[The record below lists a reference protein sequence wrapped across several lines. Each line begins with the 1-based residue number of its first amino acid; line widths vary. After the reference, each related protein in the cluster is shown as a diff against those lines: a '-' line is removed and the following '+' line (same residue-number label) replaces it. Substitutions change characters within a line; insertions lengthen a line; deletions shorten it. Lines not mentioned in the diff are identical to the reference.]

1 MVSTSEFRN
10 GMVLRLDGDLYYM
23 VEFEHF
29 KPGKGAAVVRTRL
42 KRVKTGAMIDRT
54 FRSGDKVDDVRLERR
69 KMQFLYQS
77 GDLYC
82 FMDSET
88 YDQYE
93 LSPEVMGNAV
103 KYLKENEILEVL
115 VAEQNAVSVA
125 LPIFVELEVTETDPG
140 LRGDTASGGSKPGR
154 AGNRSF
160 GPGAPVCGEGR
171 RIENRYP
178 NRDVRRASLNLKRRN
193 PVSAHRGRR
202 ALMHG
207 VLNRKRIAVWQHVSE
222 NGRSLPAV
230 VFLKERA

>member
-10 GMVLRLDGDLYYM
+10 GMVLRLDGDLYFM

-42 KRVKTGAMIDRT
+42 KGVKTGAMIDRT

-69 KMQFLYQS
+69 KMQYLYKS

-93 LSPEVMGNAV
+93 LTPEVMGNAV
-103 KYLKENEILEVL
+103 RYLKENEILEIL

-140 LRGDTASGGSKPGR
+140 LRGDTASGGSKPAVLETGASVQVPLFVER
-154 AGNRSF
+154 GDVLKIDTRSESY
-160 GPGAPVCGEGR
+160 VE
-171 RIENRYP
+171 RI
-178 NRDVRRASLNLKRRN
+178 
-193 PVSAHRGRR
+193 
-202 ALMHG
+202 
-207 VLNRKRIAVWQHVSE
+207 
-222 NGRSLPAV
+222 
-230 VFLKERA
+230 